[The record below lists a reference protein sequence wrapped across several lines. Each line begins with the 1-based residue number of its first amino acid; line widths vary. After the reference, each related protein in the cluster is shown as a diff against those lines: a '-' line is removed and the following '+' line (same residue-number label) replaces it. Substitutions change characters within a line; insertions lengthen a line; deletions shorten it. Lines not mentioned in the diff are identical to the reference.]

1 MATEP
6 HGLSLTLE
14 LLEAIQPGAYGT
26 SPGEN
31 PSATQAAKYLEWR
44 DTRDAPVSTATA
56 KEEARNKL
64 RQVQESLYK
73 ALYQIID
80 SYEQPYAN
88 VLNMAIGKALA
99 IVIKDTNIGPSQ
111 DPKLRADIQR
121 LIKVLKP
128 IVTEAVDAVDEYKA
142 TEAVDAS
149 NENKV

>member
-73 ALYQIID
+73 LDFIHFPRM
-80 SYEQPYAN
+80 EKPC
-88 VLNMAIGKALA
+88 
-99 IVIKDTNIGPSQ
+99 
-111 DPKLRADIQR
+111 DIS
-121 LIKVLKP
+121 
-128 IVTEAVDAVDEYKA
+128 T
-142 TEAVDAS
+142 
-149 NENKV
+149 